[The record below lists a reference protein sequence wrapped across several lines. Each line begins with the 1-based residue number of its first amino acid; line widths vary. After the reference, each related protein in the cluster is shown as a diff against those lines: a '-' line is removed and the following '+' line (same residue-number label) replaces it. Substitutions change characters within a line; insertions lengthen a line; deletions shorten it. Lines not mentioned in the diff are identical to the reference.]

1 MKNSKSR
8 KLSYNSTRSKREKL
22 KNSLKILKNR
32 SLELSLATTAPL
44 TVNLQWSKKRKKRAQ
59 MKERQLISLNYLTF
73 DAMTSLIFHR

>member
-1 MKNSKSR
+1 VKNSKSR
-8 KLSYNSTRSKREKL
+8 KLSYNSIRPKREKL